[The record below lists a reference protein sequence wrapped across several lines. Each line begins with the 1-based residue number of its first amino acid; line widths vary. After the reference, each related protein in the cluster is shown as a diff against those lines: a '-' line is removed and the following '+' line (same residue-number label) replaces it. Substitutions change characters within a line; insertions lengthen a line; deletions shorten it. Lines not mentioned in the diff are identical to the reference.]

1 MQRANIHPFSL
12 QNTLRTSPAFASNQ
26 KISFWTALAVNA
38 PDGPSIREIGIA
50 WTAVSSNASTVQECQ
65 SWEARNNSFCPYCR
79 KLYLPPDA
87 SASMRALLPIPHL
100 VRSFPMDW
108 VLFTCIVF
116 TGCRSV
122 RLHFRPSR
130 LHLRSR
136 YRSIV
141 ARAPKLQGRS
151 SSLHGSD
158 LKKLVQCRGLDA
170 RLI

>member
-79 KLYLPPDA
+79 KLYLPPERVSKHACAPTHSPLGAVLSYGLGVVHLHCFHRVSKCSAAFSPLTA
-87 SASMRALLPIPHL
+87 SFEISLPIYRCACAEAARTIFQPSW
-100 VRSFPMDW
+100 VRP
-108 VLFTCIVF
+108 
-116 TGCRSV
+116 
-122 RLHFRPSR
+122 
-130 LHLRSR
+130 
-136 YRSIV
+136 
-141 ARAPKLQGRS
+141 
-151 SSLHGSD
+151 
-158 LKKLVQCRGLDA
+158 
-170 RLI
+170 